1 MSEGSEKQA
10 KRFMLE
16 GDGVVLILSCHRV
29 FTRADSL
36 LPIGSPRS
44 SISVPVNRV
53 NFQPIGLLLNFNAIH
68 VLPDRH
74 ERDEIG
80 LQINDDKFRC
90 VFIYVYGI
98 SRLSKMEE
106 ATFFVERKKFR
117 IVKISLDYLIAHQ
130 SCEQRLACNNRW
142 KKSGQK
148 KGLNYRYSWH

>member
-90 VFIYVYGI
+90 VFIWRIAIIEDGRGNFLRGKKEI
-98 SRLSKMEE
+98 SYRKNQLGLSNSASIVRATPRL
-106 ATFFVERKKFR
+106 
-117 IVKISLDYLIAHQ
+117 
-130 SCEQRLACNNRW
+130 
-142 KKSGQK
+142 
-148 KGLNYRYSWH
+148 